1 MNIEGKNMAMIEIA
15 NLEKRYRNVHALK
28 GISFDIEQGDI
39 FGFIGPNGAGKTTT
53 IKILATLLTADAGS
67 ARIGGFD
74 VQEQPDQVRR
84 IMGYMPD
91 DFGVYNDLKVWEYL
105 EFFAAAYRIPVVQ
118 RKSIV
123 DDVLELTDLSVKK
136 EAFVNELSRGMKQRL
151 CLARTLVHNPDVL
164 ILDEPASGLDPRAR
178 IEIRE
183 LLKELKNMNKTILI
197 SSHIL
202 TELSDFCNKIG
213 IIEAGR
219 MIVSGDVKDILSQVS
234 HGRLIKLELAAG
246 QDIVK
251 VMDIL
256 RLHNQI
262 SDLWDKGPTSIE
274 IQFEGND
281 DEMANFSEFLVN
293 NKIKFTSIQEA
304 VNDLEDIFLKVTE
317 GKVN

>member
-1 MNIEGKNMAMIEIA
+1 MAMIEIS

-53 IKILATLLTADAGS
+53 IKILATLLTADSGS
-67 ARIGGFD
+67 ARIGGYD
-74 VQEQPDQVRR
+74 VQEHPDQVRR

-136 EAFVNELSRGMKQRL
+136 ENFVNELSRGMKQRL

-234 HGRLIKLELAAG
+234 HGRLIKLELGAG

-256 RLHNQI
+256 RSHTQI
-262 SDLWDKGPTSIE
+262 SDLWDKGPTTVE
-274 IQFEGND
+274 LQFEGSD
-281 DEMANFSEFLVN
+281 EEMANLSEFLVN
-293 NKIKFTSIQEA
+293 NKIKFISIQES